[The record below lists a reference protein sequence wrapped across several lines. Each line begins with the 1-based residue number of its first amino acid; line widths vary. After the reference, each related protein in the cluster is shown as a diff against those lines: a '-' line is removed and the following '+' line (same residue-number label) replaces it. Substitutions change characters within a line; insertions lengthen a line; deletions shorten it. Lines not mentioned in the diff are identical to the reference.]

1 MYQQDTTFMEDAQ
14 QQNKKQKSVQDIV
27 GDNLFPH
34 VAHISDVKQ
43 VIEEMTDKSQH
54 LQQPQMRAI
63 MLLME
68 MQNNEYLHGEEKPY
82 QQYIDKLLKEFKPA
96 AADPAFY
103 LNLINELIP
112 KPPKPI
118 VVLPNG
124 KAVQEV
130 RK

>member
-1 MYQQDTTFMEDAQ
+1 MYQQDTTFMEGVQ

-68 MQNNEYLHGEEKPY
+68 MQNNDYLHGDSQPY

-96 AADPAFY
+96 AADPVFY

-118 VVLPNG
+118 VVLPSG

>member
-1 MYQQDTTFMEDAQ
+1 MEQQTYMESYGAATP
-14 QQNKKQKSVQDIV
+14 KTQKSVQDVV
-27 GDNLFPH
+27 GDSLFPH

-43 VIEEMTDKSQH
+43 VVEEMTGKSQN

-63 MLLME
+63 LMLKE
-68 MQNNEYLHGEEKPY
+68 MQNNEYLHGDSKPY
-82 QQYIDKLLKEFKPA
+82 DHLIDMVVKEFKLSA
-96 AADPAFY
+96 AEPAFY
-103 LNLINELIP
+103 LDLINELIP

-130 RK
+130 RNK

>member
-1 MYQQDTTFMEDAQ
+1 MYEQNTTFMEGVQ
-14 QQNKKQKSVQDIV
+14 QQNKSQKSVQDIV

-43 VIEEMTDKSQH
+43 VVEEMTSKSQN

-68 MQNNEYLHGEEKPY
+68 MQSNEYLHGEEKPY
-82 QQYIDKLLKEFKPA
+82 QQYIDKLLKDFKPA

>member
-1 MYQQDTTFMEDAQ
+1 MYDQNTTFMEDVQ
-14 QQNKKQKSVQDIV
+14 QKKQPKSVQDIV

-43 VIEEMTDKSQH
+43 VVEEMTGKSQN

-63 MLLME
+63 MLLMD
-68 MQNNEYLHGEEKPY
+68 MQNNEYLHGDRQPY
-82 QQYIDKLLKEFKPA
+82 QQYIDKLIKDFKPA
-96 AADPAFY
+96 AAEPNFY

>member
-1 MYQQDTTFMEDAQ
+1 MYEQQSNTTFMESV
-14 QQNKKQKSVQDIV
+14 NTNKQKSVQDIV

-68 MQNNEYLHGEEKPY
+68 MQNNEYLHGDSKPY
-82 QQYIDKLLKEFKPA
+82 DEYINKLIKDFKPA
-96 AADPAFY
+96 AADPNFY